1 MRFMMF
7 FSLLLTLL
15 FSAGTSIAATK
26 NVTDKKNVPEHL
38 VEAIVLFDEIYD
50 INISEGH
57 YRVSAELM
65 MIWDGNTDQFVS
77 TYGDKIIHGKRLD
90 KFLEETWHPEFIIAN
105 AENPRIT
112 HYSTLDVIDGKF
124 ELFERFEVD
133 LSIDAIMPRYP
144 FGNLDLFMELA
155 AFSGNEDFMRWK
167 PKEILIGHKDAH
179 HVVVKG
185 NWQVQ
190 KTVLEETLRSSLNHG
205 GKEKFSY
212 LISHVEVAHDAVT
225 SIQKILLPLSSIIL
239 LSLLLNHFVSTT
251 SLSSSQTRELSSD
264 YGINLCAQITLFLV
278 IPALKFSLASEMP
291 STHYLNLT
299 DGLFILATLIVAFNL
314 VIAIGSVSL
323 AVNGKIQQSCKLENY
338 AELASPVFTLLSFI
352 FVLYLTAG
360 TNGH

>member
-1 MRFMMF
+1 MRFMIF

-26 NVTDKKNVPEHL
+26 NVTDKNEPEHL
-38 VEAIVLFDEIYD
+38 VEAILLFDEIYD

-65 MIWDGNTDQFVS
+65 MIWDGNTDRFVS
-77 TYGDKIIHGKRLD
+77 TYGDKIIHGKQLD
-90 KFLEETWHPEFIIAN
+90 KFLEETWNPEFIVAN

-155 AFSGNEDFMRWK
+155 AFSGNESLMRWK
-167 PKEILIGHKDAH
+167 PKEILVGHKDAH

-225 SIQKILLPLSSIIL
+225 SIQKVLLPLSSIIL
-239 LSLLLNHFVSTT
+239 LSLLINHFVSTT
-251 SLSSSQTRELSSD
+251 SISSSQTRELSSD
-264 YGINLCAQITLFLV
+264 YGINLGAQITLFLV

-323 AVNGKIQQSCKLENY
+323 AVNGKIQQSYKLENY

-352 FVLYLTAG
+352 LVLYLTAG

>member
-1 MRFMMF
+1 MRFMIF

-26 NVTDKKNVPEHL
+26 NVTDKNEPEHL
-38 VEAIVLFDEIYD
+38 VEAILLFDEIYD

-65 MIWDGNTDQFVS
+65 MIWDGNTDRFVS
-77 TYGDKIIHGKRLD
+77 TYGDKIIHGKQLD
-90 KFLEETWHPEFIIAN
+90 KFLEETWSPEFIVAN

-155 AFSGNEDFMRWK
+155 AFSGNEGLMRWK

-251 SLSSSQTRELSSD
+251 SISSSQTRELSSD
-264 YGINLCAQITLFLV
+264 YGINLGAQITLFLV

-323 AVNGKIQQSCKLENY
+323 AVNGKIQQSYKLENY

-352 FVLYLTAG
+352 LVLYLTAG